1 MKTIFKALTLLC
13 ITLLIS
19 CSSSKS
25 IPVIKEQPKPTIKV
39 KTEEY
44 IVISDLGHKIKV
56 ELEYK
61 VLTKNGGLK
70 GCAVGFI
77 LTNIGDLDFKTG
89 AFYKDKYINQEEH
102 NRLVGLMNGEHLK
115 VIQYNPEIIFEIKT
129 SDGKTIEKSK
139 HLWGGD
145 DILVGKS
152 STPKTVRAEVSYASN
167 RFCVSFKPIRIQGK

>member
-1 MKTIFKALTLLC
+1 MKIIFKALTLLS
-13 ITLLIS
+13 ISLLIS
-19 CSSSKS
+19 CSSSKP
-25 IPVIKEQPKPTIKV
+25 IPIVKEQPKPTTKI
-39 KTEEY
+39 KTEEH
-44 IVISDLGHKIKV
+44 IITSDLGHKIKV

-61 VLTKNGGLK
+61 VQTKNGGLE

-89 AFYKDKYINQEEH
+89 NFYKGKYITQEEH
-102 NRLVGLMNGEHLK
+102 NRLVGLMNREHLK
-115 VIQYNPEIIFEIKT
+115 VFFYDPKIIFEIKT
-129 SDGKTIEKSK
+129 SDGKTIEIAKD
-139 HLWGGD
+139 LWGSG